1 MIRKTLSLG
10 VGLLLLN
17 FGVVTP
23 LAVAQDCPPGNPRR
37 SNYMLRSDDRRCE
50 GINDILVSRDFGLT
64 SLTIGKLSS
73 TGKIQLTIP
82 NFSNQEPK
90 VRVQSATKGYQLDA
104 LEFKKTGN
112 EWQFSWN
119 DEVIQREKISRSSLR
134 SLATINNNVVI
145 PIRYGNLPKSSY
157 NIHIYTG
164 GNSESITLNIKERNG
179 DIVYSKT
186 LKNKPGKEVSFA
198 WDGKN
203 QQGQILPTGRYVLE
217 VFAKVEQLNSAPE
230 DLSYNVLFEHNPTWL
245 K

>member
-23 LAVAQDCPPGNPRR
+23 LVVAQDCPTGNPRR

-50 GINDILVSRDFGLT
+50 GINDILASRDFGLT

-73 TGKIQLTIP
+73 TGKLQLTIP
-82 NFSNQEPK
+82 NVLNQEPK
-90 VRVQSATKGYQLDA
+90 VRVQSVQKGYQLDA
-104 LEFKKTGN
+104 LEFKKTDK

-134 SLATINNNVVI
+134 SLATINNVVI
-145 PIRYGNLPKSSY
+145 PIRYDNLPKPSY

-164 GNSESITLNIKERNG
+164 GNSEYITLNIKERNG

-186 LKNKPGKEVSFA
+186 LKNKPRKEVSFA

-203 QQGQILPTGRYVLE
+203 QQGQILPTGRYKLE